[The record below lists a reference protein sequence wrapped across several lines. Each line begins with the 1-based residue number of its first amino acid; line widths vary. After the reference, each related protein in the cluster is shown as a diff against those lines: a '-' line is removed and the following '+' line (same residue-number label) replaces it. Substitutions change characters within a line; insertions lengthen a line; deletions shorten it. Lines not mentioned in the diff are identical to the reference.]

1 MTLIDGVIV
10 AKKRVLII
18 QSIYLVDSTVVSA
31 SVIIIT
37 RNKEDHREKPEQNN
51 DYQIIDPLKT
61 MAEQMIIDSHLVR
74 EYERIFLPMEH
85 W

>member
-1 MTLIDGVIV
+1 MQ
-10 AKKRVLII
+10 KKRVLII

-51 DYQIIDPLKT
+51 DYQIIDTLKT